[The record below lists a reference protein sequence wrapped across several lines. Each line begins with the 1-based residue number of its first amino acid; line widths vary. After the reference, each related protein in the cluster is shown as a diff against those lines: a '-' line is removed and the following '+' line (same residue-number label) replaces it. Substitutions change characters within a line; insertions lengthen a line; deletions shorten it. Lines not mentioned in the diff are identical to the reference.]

1 MKQHCILWSICL
13 LFAFPLL
20 GQDLSQRAGE
30 FLNSLSSEIKEKA
43 TFPFDHSERF
53 NWHFI
58 PRDRKGANFHDF
70 NEKQRKAALRLL
82 KASMGDPGVEK
93 TEAIFEL
100 EKVLRV
106 VEDRPAN
113 DRYRDPE
120 NYYFSIFGD
129 PSSDKP
135 WGWRLEGHHVS
146 LNFSSAN
153 NKIISSTPT
162 FLGSNPAI
170 VPGHVDLHTGMQ
182 VLVKETNGGFEL
194 LHSLDKG
201 QLELAIY
208 DDKAPYDIITGND
221 RKVSLLS
228 PKGISYTQL
237 SPDQQRK
244 LLELLGVY
252 LANYSKEIENNMWE
266 KIKQDGYESLHFAWA
281 GSTKNAIGEP
291 HYYRIQCPSLLI
303 EYDNVQNNANHVH
316 TVVRDLSNDFGEDVL
331 RNHYTFGHSHKKRNQ
346 TSE

>member
-1 MKQHCILWSICL
+1 MKQHFILLGISL
-13 LFAFPLL
+13 LFAFQLKA
-20 GQDLSQRAGE
+20 QDLSQQAGE
-30 FLNSLSSEIKEKA
+30 FLNTLSSEIKAKA

-58 PRDRKGANFHDF
+58 PRERKGANFHDF
-70 NEKQRKAALRLL
+70 NEKQRQAALRLL
-82 KASMGDPGVEK
+82 KASMGDPGVDK

-100 EKVLRV
+100 EKVLRI

-113 DRYRDPE
+113 DTYRDPE

-129 PSSDKP
+129 PSGDKP

-146 LNFSSAN
+146 LNFSTAN

-170 VPGHVDLHTGMQ
+170 VPGHVDIHTGMQ
-182 VLVKETNGGFEL
+182 VLEKETNGGFKL
-194 LHSLDKG
+194 LHSLDDD

-221 RKVSLLS
+221 REATLLS
-228 PKGISYTQL
+228 PKGISFSRLT
-237 SPDQQRK
+237 SDQQQK

-252 LANYSKEIENNMWE
+252 LANYSEEMEHKLWE
-266 KIKQDGYESLHFAWA
+266 KVKQDGYESLHFAWA

-331 RNHYTFGHSHKKRNQ
+331 RNHYTHGHSHRIFEKH
-346 TSE
+346 SE